1 VPTLSEAES
10 KQVLARHGVVVAREA
25 LVSTPAEAG
34 EAAAAIGFPVV
45 VKLCGTTI
53 AHKTERGL
61 VRLGVADGAAATAAA
76 AELLARALP
85 EDGPVQVLVAETVRG
100 SRELIAG
107 AALHPDLGPAVMVGL
122 GGILA
127 EATAD
132 VTFRLAPLSPLD
144 AAEMIDDL
152 SCQRLLGGF
161 RGEPPVDREQLAG
174 VLLALSELI
183 TGDAGVCSVDVNPLI
198 VRAGAPVA
206 VDALVELRQ

>member
-10 KQVLARHGVVVAREA
+10 KQILARHGVAVPREA

-45 VKLCGTTI
+45 VKLCGAAI

-61 VRLGVADGAAATAAA
+61 VRLGVADAGAAAAAA

-85 EDGPVQVLVAETVRG
+85 EDGRVQVIVAETVRG

-107 AALHPDLGPAVMVGL
+107 AAHHPDLGAAVMVGL

-127 EATAD
+127 EAIAD
-132 VTFRLAPLSPLD
+132 VSFRLAPLAPLD

-152 SCQRLLGGF
+152 SCQSLLGGF
-161 RGEPPVDREQLAG
+161 RGEPPVDRERLAG
-174 VLLALSELI
+174 VLLALSELV
-183 TGDAGVCSVDVNPLI
+183 TADTDVGSVDVNPLI
-198 VRAGAPVA
+198 VRAGEPVA
-206 VDALVELRQ
+206 VDALVELRH